1 MSPDYLII
9 DFDSTFI
16 TKESLDE
23 LASHVL
29 SRSSADSSI
38 VEKIQQITND
48 GMSGKISF
56 YESINSRLQ
65 LMMASRDDVQ
75 VVSKNLK
82 DHVSPSFYRNKD
94 FIHKHHRKIY
104 FVSGGFREMLLPVLK
119 EFGINKEHVFG
130 NEFIYDD
137 KDRVLGFEK
146 NNPLTDING
155 KAKIIKSLL
164 LIGEIHAIG
173 DGYND
178 YQLKA
183 SGAVSKFFAF
193 TENVYRKNV
202 CELAD
207 MILSS
212 FDDYIEIFDD

>member
-1 MSPDYLII
+1 MTPDYLII

-29 SRSSADSSI
+29 SQSSTDKYI
-38 VEKIQQITND
+38 VKKIQQITND

-94 FIHKHHRKIY
+94 FINKHHRKIY
-104 FVSGGFREMLLPVLK
+104 FVSGGFREMLLPVLT
-119 EFGINKEHVFG
+119 EYGINNEHVFG

-137 KDRVLGFEK
+137 KDKVLGFDK
-146 NNPLTDING
+146 NNPLADLNG
-155 KAKIIKSLL
+155 KAKIIKSLSL
-164 LIGEIHAIG
+164 MGEIHAIG

-207 MILSS
+207 KILSS
-212 FDDYIEIFDD
+212 FDDYIEIFND

>member
-29 SRSSADSSI
+29 SRTRADSS
-38 VEKIQQITND
+38 VLEKIQQITND

-65 LMMASRDDVQ
+65 LMMANRDDVH

-94 FIHKHHRKIY
+94 FIYKHHKKIY
-104 FVSGGFREMLLPVLK
+104 VVSGGFREMLLPVLM

-130 NEFIYDD
+130 NKFIYDD
-137 KDRVLGFEK
+137 KDRVLGFDK
-146 NNPLTDING
+146 KNPLTNLNG
-155 KAKIIKSLL
+155 KAKIIKSLSL
-164 LIGEIHAIG
+164 TGEVHAIG

-183 SGAVSKFFAF
+183 SGVVSKFFAF
-193 TENVYRKNV
+193 TENIYRKNV

-207 MILSS
+207 KILSS